1 MHTYM
6 HAVLSV
12 DTDKQKD
19 IHKDSQTDTEAGK
32 QASRQAFQCV
42 HSRMLS
48 GVQQGAA
55 VPAAAAAIPQQT
67 APTPM
72 NAGN

>member
-1 MHTYM
+1 M

-48 GVQQGAA
+48 GVQQVAA
-55 VPAAAAAIPQQT
+55 VTAARASAEAT
-67 APTPM
+67 TTS
-72 NAGN
+72 N